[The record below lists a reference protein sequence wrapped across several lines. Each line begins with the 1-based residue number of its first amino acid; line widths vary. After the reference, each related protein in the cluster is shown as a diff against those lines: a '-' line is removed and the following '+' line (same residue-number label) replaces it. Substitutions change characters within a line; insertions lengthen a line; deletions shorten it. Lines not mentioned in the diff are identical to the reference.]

1 MDEKILFQSV
11 AEESDWDLIEHWVA
25 QSNKLLL
32 KKLSRNDT
40 SWADDKGKHQA
51 GIYIP
56 RLIRESDYFPPLFAR
71 EDKPHIFQATCVTF
85 WPQTGEYKSSGMRHY
100 SNKGP
105 ETHLTVI
112 PSELFKGLNPASWI
126 IGGRL
131 REPVADA
138 MYWFIVIDS
147 TSQDAEIL
155 ETSLDIGVDFHHEI
169 IEPSALLN
177 ARALDRDT
185 SAELIEQI
193 NSAVRHGTLHKLLAS
208 SSSLPSPSKL
218 AEEAQAAYLKTDKLG
233 SLDPFLMD
241 APGDAVM
248 RISRDHEYRI
258 FKRYELRRRAVEVIS
273 ALIQHPD
280 LTTSVVRG
288 FPDLDRIFLSASQ
301 QRKTRAGRSFEYH
314 LATLLRSGKV
324 CFEEQAVLGGR
335 RPDFVLPDKR
345 SIQQK
350 NERGYNEA
358 AILSAKTTLRERWKQ
373 VTHERF
379 NCAIFLATVDDRV
392 STQALDEMQ
401 AADIALVVP
410 ESLKASKEAA
420 YSAHVNVISFRDF
433 FEGELKE
440 KRPTLL
446 MRHPS

>member
-1 MDEKILFQSV
+1 MFQINS
-11 AEESDWDLIEHWVA
+11 EESEWELIEHWA
-25 QSNKLLL
+25 SRSTKLFL

-56 RLIRESDYFPPLFAR
+56 RLIRESDYFPPLIAR
-71 EDKPHIFQATCVTF
+71 EDKPHIFQASCITF
-85 WPQTGEYKSSGMRHY
+85 WPQTGERRISGMRHY

-105 ETHLTVI
+105 ETHLTVV
-112 PSELFKGLNPASWI
+112 PHDLFRDLSPASWL
-126 IGGRL
+126 IGGKL
-131 REPVADA
+131 LEPVSDA
-138 MYWFIVIDS
+138 LYWFIVIDS
-147 TSQDAEIL
+147 TSQDAELL
-155 ETSLDIGVDFHHEI
+155 ETSLDIKADFHHEL
-169 IEPSALLN
+169 IEPSALL
-177 ARALDRDT
+177 AAGAFEKDV

-193 NSAVRHGTLHKLLAS
+193 DAAARQGTLSKLLAS
-208 SSSLPSPSKL
+208 VATLPSPSRL
-218 AEEAQAAYLKTDKLG
+218 AEEAQSLYLAAERMR
-233 SLDPFLMD
+233 SLNPYDME

-258 FKRYELRRRAVEVIS
+258 FKRHELRRRAVEVYS
-273 ALIQHPD
+273 ALTKHPD

-314 LATLLRSGKV
+314 LATLLKAGNVR
-324 CFEEQAVLGGR
+324 FEEQAILGGR
-335 RPDFVLPDKR
+335 RPDFVLPDKHSVQLKSER
-345 SIQQK
+345 S
-350 NERGYNEA
+350 YNEA

-392 STQALDEMQ
+392 SSQALDEMQ
-401 AADIALVVP
+401 TADIALVVP
-410 ESLKASKEAA
+410 ESLKTSKEAA
-420 YSAHVNVISFRDF
+420 YAGHPNVISFKDF
-433 FEGELKE
+433 FEHEIRR

-446 MRHPS
+446 ALHPPALL